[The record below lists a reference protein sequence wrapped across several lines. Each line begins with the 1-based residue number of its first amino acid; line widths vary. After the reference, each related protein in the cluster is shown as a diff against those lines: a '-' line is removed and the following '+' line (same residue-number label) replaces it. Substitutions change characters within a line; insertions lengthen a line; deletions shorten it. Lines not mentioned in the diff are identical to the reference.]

1 MTTVHTLTLASH
13 TENVQCEFHKKRA
26 GNGCIESSLHNC
38 KHNHGQGYLTSLL
51 LLNTELG
58 LPVKIINKKKI

>member
-1 MTTVHTLTLASH
+1 MFNVNFIRKELGMGALRVHYTIVNT
-13 TENVQCEFHKKRA
+13 
-26 GNGCIESSLHNC
+26 I
-38 KHNHGQGYLTSLL
+38 HGQGYLTSLL